1 MTRKIF
7 LTLMIIFTILNV
19 GYFELAIRRTNNI
32 SDQYLDELIK
42 NSWLVGCV
50 MPTQDYDYCRET
62 GSMVDW
68 GRLIPDL
75 KRVSKETS
83 K

>member
-7 LTLMIIFTILNV
+7 LTLMITFTILNV

-50 MPTQDYDYCRET
+50 MPTQDYDYCREV
-62 GSMVDW
+62 GSMVEW

-75 KRVSKETS
+75 KRVSKETG